1 MSGRAVAICLHH
13 IVLHWL
19 FILISGRGIT
29 SCRSALW
36 KIRLN
41 SPGFQLLTAQQP
53 LLSFPSFYL
62 TERRKAGTN
71 MQDFLGDWYFWI
83 KAMHIVSVISWM
95 AGLFYLPR
103 LFVYHTEQ
111 VEQGSATDLMFQTM
125 ERRLLRGIMGP
136 ASVATW
142 LFGLGLV
149 FTPGIVDWS
158 AVWPW
163 TKAAAVLGMTWF
175 HHWLM
180 IRRKDFMR
188 GTNIRTG
195 RDYRIMNEVPTV
207 LLLVIVFSVVLK
219 F

>member
-1 MSGRAVAICLHH
+1 
-13 IVLHWL
+13 
-19 FILISGRGIT
+19 
-29 SCRSALW
+29 
-36 KIRLN
+36 
-41 SPGFQLLTAQQP
+41 
-53 LLSFPSFYL
+53 
-62 TERRKAGTN
+62 

-142 LFGLGLV
+142 LFGLALV

-188 GTNIRTG
+188 GTNSRTG